1 MNDGHSRAFAS
12 SRRARKVASDIVVY
26 GFLVIGLVIV
36 LLPFVWMLST
46 SLKTLPEVFTTRLL
60 LLPDHPNWDNYAKVW
75 AKLPFGRFYLN
86 SLVVSAVVT
95 LSQILVASL
104 AAFAFARLRWPGR
117 DRLFVLYLAAMMI
130 PSQVTLIPNFLLV
143 QLLGGVDRYWGII
156 LPQIFT
162 VFSVFLLRQFF
173 KVIPRS
179 LEEAAII
186 DGAGNWR
193 VYFSVI
199 MPLAKP
205 GLAALGVFAFMFS
218 WNNFLWPLVVA
229 YKETMFTLPIGL
241 LSFQGQYAT
250 DFPLMMAAACQAML
264 PVIVLYAIAQKS
276 FIQGVALTG
285 LANA

>member
-1 MNDGHSRAFAS
+1 MRASARGGVAG
-12 SRRARKVASDIVVY
+12 SRRGRRAAWDLLVY
-26 GFLVIGLVIV
+26 GLLLAGLLLV
-36 LLPFVWMLST
+36 LLPFAWMLST
-46 SLKTLPEVFTTRLL
+46 SLKSLSEVFTTRLR
-60 LLPDHPNWDNYAKVW
+60 LLPARPEWGNYAKVW
-75 AKLPFGRFYLN
+75 RQLPFGRFYLN
-86 SLVVSAVVT
+86 SLVVSALAT
-95 LSQILVASL
+95 GAQLFLGSL

-143 QLLGGVDRYWGII
+143 RALGGIDTYWGIV
-156 LPQIFT
+156 LPQAFS
-162 VFSVFLLRQFF
+162 VFGVFLLRQFF
-173 KVIPRS
+173 RGIPRS

-193 VYFSVI
+193 VYASVV

-218 WNNFLWPLVVA
+218 WNNFLWPLVVS
-229 YKETMFTLPIGL
+229 YKESMFTLPIGL

-264 PVIVLYAIAQKS
+264 PVLALYAVAQKS
-276 FIQGVALTG
+276 FIEGVALTG